1 MWWVAASF
9 TPVRCFPRFSK
20 YNLMHVLRNTWL
32 IWFLPA
38 ALFSACQ
45 PEPDP
50 FVSDPGTEF
59 FPLEIGM
66 ERLFSVDSVIYNPTA
81 QPPVSTTRGYLRELV
96 VDTFTDLTGQ
106 QWHRVEQFYRRDST
120 ESWTIK
126 QVLAEANTG
135 QQVLRLENE
144 LRFISLVFPARPGL
158 SWNGL
163 AHIDPFLVIRVAGES
178 VQVFKDWNF
187 RVLHR
192 DAEELIVQLAD
203 SENLLELRQA
213 TEYYAPDRG
222 LTFRELKILDTQ
234 LIDSELPWEEKAQKG
249 FIATLQRLN

>member
-1 MWWVAASF
+1 MWWVAVSSMPEKYF
-9 TPVRCFPRFSK
+9 LRFNKNDS
-20 YNLMHVLRNTWL
+20 MRQTRNSWMVWL
-32 IWFLPA
+32 LLT

-45 PEPDP
+45 PEADP
-50 FVSDPGTEF
+50 FVADPGTEF

-81 QPPVSTTRGYLRELV
+81 QPSVSTSSGYLRELV

-106 QWHRVEQFYRRDST
+106 TWYRIEQFYRRDST

-144 LRFISLVFPARPGL
+144 LRFISLVFPAQSGL
-158 SWNGL
+158 RWNGL
-163 AHIDPFLVIRVAGES
+163 AHIDPFTVIRIAGES
-178 VQVFKDWNF
+178 VQMFKDWNF
-187 RVLHR
+187 RILER
-192 DAEELIVQLAD
+192 NAEQLIVQLAD

-213 TEYYAPDRG
+213 TEHYAPEKG
-222 LTFRELKILDTQ
+222 LTFRELRILDTQ

-249 FIATLQRLN
+249 FIATLQRLD